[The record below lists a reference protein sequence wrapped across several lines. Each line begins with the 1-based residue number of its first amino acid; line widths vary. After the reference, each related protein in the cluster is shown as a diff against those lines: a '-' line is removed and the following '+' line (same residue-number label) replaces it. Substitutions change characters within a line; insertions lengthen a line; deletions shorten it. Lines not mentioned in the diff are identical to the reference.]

1 MKGIRRIPEI
11 DPTTDIVPC
20 RSAKFFVGMLHI
32 PRTLQIST
40 MVVQGT
46 ICLVNKRPRQ
56 DQILEL
62 GNPIDMSCILFD
74 KGLDMVLDV
83 QTDQHNKVQA

>member
-1 MKGIRRIPEI
+1 
-11 DPTTDIVPC
+11 
-20 RSAKFFVGMLHI
+20 
-32 PRTLQIST
+32 
-40 MVVQGT
+40 MVVQDT

-56 DQILEL
+56 DQRLEL

-83 QTDQHNKVQA
+83 QTDQNNKVQA